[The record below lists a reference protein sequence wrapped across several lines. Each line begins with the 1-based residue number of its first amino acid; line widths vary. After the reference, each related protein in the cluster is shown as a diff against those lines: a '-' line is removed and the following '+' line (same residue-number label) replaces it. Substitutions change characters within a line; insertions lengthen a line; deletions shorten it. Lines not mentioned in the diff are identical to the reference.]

1 MSRPVNDKI
10 KTAIDNEILEK
21 IADGAGESRD
31 AWRSND
37 SKECSKHLKESKKN
51 LNDAV
56 KKIDEITKV
65 LDDEG

>member
-10 KTAIDNEILEK
+10 KRAIDDKILDK
-21 IADGAGESRD
+21 IVNGAGDSRD

-37 SKECSKHLKESKKN
+37 SKECSKYLKESKKN

-56 KKIDEITKV
+56 EKIDEITKV